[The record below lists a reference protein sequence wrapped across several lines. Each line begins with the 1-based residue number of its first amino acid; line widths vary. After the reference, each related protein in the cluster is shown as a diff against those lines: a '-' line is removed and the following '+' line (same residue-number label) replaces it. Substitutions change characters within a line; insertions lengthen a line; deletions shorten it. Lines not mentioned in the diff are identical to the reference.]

1 MRASEPFLELEAGKN
16 VSRHLQTS
24 FTASRKA
31 LTNCTQPGL
40 FALTFDDAPTDNF
53 ERMLDVLKEHH
64 VPATLFVIGDKLRDP
79 ESVALLKRAEKE
91 GHLIENHSWDHPHLS
106 KLSDDEIRHEIERT
120 EQIFHEQLGHGSRF
134 MRAPYGDV
142 GNLIPIAAEY
152 KLTVVECCE
161 RAPPV
166 AAKVRP
172 PPPTTSA
179 ATPATSATSAASATT
194 TATPILVAWVASW
207 HEGGKP
213 KFENFYVSEHGFH
226 KAKVLAEEHRLEM
239 ERSGRASVRK
249 PAEHQSGVRGV
260 NYMQRNHA
268 WRAEWQEAGEKKG
281 KTFSVKELGFE
292 KAKQMAIAHR
302 RAMESRHYTFVGKGS
317 SRAARRR

>member
-1 MRASEPFLELEAGKN
+1 MNFSSGMAQAVLVLLLVWFAGLSAGRFMRASEPFLELEAGKN

-152 KLTVVECCE
+152 KLTVVGW
-161 RAPPV
+161 
-166 AAKVRP
+166 
-172 PPPTTSA
+172 SA
-179 ATPATSATSAASATT
+179 C
-194 TATPILVAWVASW
+194 LDV
-207 HEGGKP
+207 KP
-213 KFENFYVSEHGFH
+213 KKGRVTVESRLSEAERTTPSQICLLHDSSPLVKTKSIDALPEIIKLVSGKGYKF
-226 KAKVLAEEHRLEM
+226 VTLAECL
-239 ERSGRASVRK
+239 
-249 PAEHQSGVRGV
+249 
-260 NYMQRNHA
+260 
-268 WRAEWQEAGEKKG
+268 KG
-281 KTFSVKELGFE
+281 
-292 KAKQMAIAHR
+292 
-302 RAMESRHYTFVGKGS
+302 
-317 SRAARRR
+317 